1 MKRKLRRFFSGDGT
15 FDCVES
21 PYEAVKRLN
30 VGGETTLAVGCDI
43 INETISTPALKAEAV
58 AAAKAADVVILAIGA
73 AFVPEGY
80 VCVCPEPVLA
90 NG

>member
-1 MKRKLRRFFSGDGT
+1 VKRKLRRFFSGDGT

-73 AFVPEGY
+73 AFVSEVY